1 MYGVSDMAKSETGAA
16 KVTPDLFTKKT
27 IQGRPPKPGALTA
40 AQRQAKFRASRLQ
53 VNLGETMT
61 ETVKRLAADFD
72 LSTDEVMGHLV
83 RFALTNHQ
91 WSKTGF
97 PSRN

>member
-1 MYGVSDMAKSETGAA
+1 MAKSETGAA
-16 KVTPDLFTKKT
+16 KCTPDLFTYKT

-40 AQRQAKFRASRLQ
+40 SQRQAKFRAERLH
-53 VNLGETMT
+53 VKLGEGMV
-61 ETVKRLAADFD
+61 ETVKRYADQFD
-72 LSTDEVMGHLV
+72 LSTDEVIQHLV

-97 PSRN
+97 PSRNGNPD